1 MADSFDI
8 LVDSYRG
15 KCSLRNLDIND
26 LSWLTSFLEAVHIN
40 LFTLRSNTPLKTNS
54 RFLANC
60 LSAQVQLREAE
71 YAKFENITC
80 SAPDPNPFSGYVT
93 NLAKFISD
101 TSIKEMEIK
110 IHFNNDT
117 VRNIWTNN
125 ILPKLHSDTLKITF
139 QETDLKDA
147 SFLFVD
153 ERENF
158 DYYLSNDSSFFC
170 FVLDKEESTN
180 YISISGNH
188 TFWSLGKNELGI
200 IEQFLEFFYLHKR
213 FIEVVKFCME
223 KSEKIET
230 IDDAKKLIE
239 LLHCC
244 VPEFHPDIPETYLL
258 IDNSVVKTARL
269 GEHFEFMAFLHQN
282 GSWGKL
288 ETIKSTK
295 ELPKASNLLT
305 WRTLPV
311 PVAYIIHTNSP
322 IENKIKINRI
332 FVFTPEK
339 TILEKDVPVWD
350 ITDKAELD
358 KALKNE
364 KIDLRYKVLSDGGTD
379 SVKLSYTVIQPEKL
393 IGNNGYPCGTKLKL
407 QIKIDN
413 SRHYNVE
420 THPLVCTLGGSPLEL
435 GEPQITGNEIIYTWE
450 YCFNKPGVF
459 EFVAKVEK
467 ASKENRDVT
476 ASQKFTVRPIPDAI
490 LCAMKP
496 RLKMYSDKIAKVD
509 HEPIIGQIESIKK
522 FVCFPDVECI
532 FEYAAF
538 NKAEAEAKGASAD
551 DIINHKID
559 CWDSTCTLTSSDTD
573 RDIYTYSSQRHIITF
588 KKAGEFSFLIK
599 SEYNPAVCHE
609 VKFKVVKNRAKVA
622 LKILYT
628 GLIISIV
635 SSFQYGLAG
644 IGFLKFITPLVTSW
658 IGTHDAEYLSSRQNK
673 IIFRITLLASWGIL
687 LWGVWQEL

>member
-15 KCSLRNLDIND
+15 KCSLTNLDIND

-40 LFTLRSNTPLKTNS
+40 LRTLRPDTPLKTNS
-54 RFLANC
+54 LFLANC
-60 LSAQVQLREAE
+60 LKARVQLGKAE
-71 YAKFENITC
+71 HAKFENITC

-139 QETDLKDA
+139 QETDCLKDA
-147 SFLFVD
+147 SFLFI
-153 ERENF
+153 EYNKEKKEEF
-158 DYYLSNDSSFFC
+158 YDYLRNKSPFFC
-170 FVLDKEESTN
+170 FVFKGEEESAN

-213 FIEVVKFCME
+213 FIEVVQNCME
-223 KSEKIET
+223 TPTFKT
-230 IDDAKKLIE
+230 IDEAKKLIE

-244 VPEFHPDIPETYLL
+244 VPEFHPDIQKTYLL

-269 GEHFEFMAFLHQN
+269 GEHIKFEAYLHE
-282 GSWGKL
+282 GAAWKDG
-288 ETIKSTK
+288 ETITSTK
-295 ELPKASNLLT
+295 PLEKNEKILELSS
-305 WRTLPV
+305 LPV
-311 PVAYIIHTNSP
+311 SVAYIY
-322 IENKIKINRI
+322 NKKKINI
-332 FVFTPEK
+332 DKVFVLTPEK
-339 TILEKDVPVWD
+339 TIWGKDVPVWD
-350 ITDKAELD
+350 ITDEAELD

-364 KIDLRYKVLSDGGTD
+364 KIDLRYNVLSDGGTD

-420 THPLVCTLGGSPLEL
+420 THPLVCTLGGSPLKL

-467 ASKENRDVT
+467 ASKDNKDVT

-496 RLKMYSDKIAKVD
+496 CLKRYSNKIAKVD
-509 HEPIIGQIESIKK
+509 HEPIIGQIKSIKK

-573 RDIYTYSSQRHIITF
+573 RDIYTYFSSTKKITF
-588 KKAGEFSFLIK
+588 NKAGEFSFTIA
-599 SEYNPAVCHE
+599 SVYNPDVKHT
-609 VKFKVVKNRAKVA
+609 VKFKVVKNRSKVA

-628 GLIISIV
+628 GFIISIV
-635 SSFQYGLAG
+635 SLFQYGLAG

-673 IIFRITLLASWGIL
+673 IIFWITLLASWGIL
-687 LWGVWQEL
+687 LWGFWQEL